1 MLQYYKERFG
11 YILTFTALL
20 VFVEVSHA
28 FQPRPNKSKT
38 ASTQTEWASFDTN
51 DPIDILSQS
60 NNPKVSFE
68 VVDKVDL
75 DKARE
80 FAGILESIPTQ
91 KSSICEMVSR
101 STYTQIP
108 DRMGHHQVD
117 SFL

>member
-51 DPIDILSQS
+51 DPIDIFSQS

-80 FAGILESIPTQ
+80 FAGNFGKYSYAEVEHMRDGESINIHT
-91 KSSICEMVSR
+91 SIKWV
-101 STYTQIP
+101 IIK
-108 DRMGHHQVD
+108 
-117 SFL
+117 